1 MYNTAESARIAGDL
15 AFHILYTD
23 IDKLSMNEAEDKI
36 ACDILAGF
44 LPPLTQEEVDLAFKI
59 IKDLK
64 QDLKQQKI

>member
-1 MYNTAESARIAGDL
+1 MYNCVESARIAGDL
-15 AFHILYTD
+15 AFHILFTD

-59 IKDLK
+59 IRDLKRDLK
-64 QDLKQQKI
+64 Q